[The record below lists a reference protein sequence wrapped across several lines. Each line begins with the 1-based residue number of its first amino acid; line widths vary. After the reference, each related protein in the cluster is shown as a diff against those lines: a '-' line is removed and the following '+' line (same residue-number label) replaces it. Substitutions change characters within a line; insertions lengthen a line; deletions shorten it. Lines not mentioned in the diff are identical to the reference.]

1 MEGKS
6 GLSGVS
12 GSKKILHIFRTED
25 IICSLR
31 KRNMSGAFQSCTCSC
46 LRKGQAFGCVF
57 TKESPKIL
65 RFMQKKIRLL
75 QKSCCIACLGA
86 EYQVGDNAGFP

>member
-6 GLSGVS
+6 GLFGAS

-31 KRNMSGAFQSCTCSC
+31 KRNLGGAFQSCARSC
-46 LRKGQAFGCVF
+46 LRKGQAFGRVF
-57 TKESPKIL
+57 TEESLKIL

-75 QKSCCIACLGA
+75 QKRCCIACLGA
-86 EYQVGDNAGFP
+86 EYKVGHNAGFP